1 MRAGL
6 GHTTLLRE
14 LHNAHDKDAICVM
27 IGQHHV
33 GYVPKALTASIKC
46 GPAHVVSI
54 GDEPAHVWLAV
65 EGA

>member
-1 MRAGL
+1 MAVS
-6 GHTTLLRE
+6 
-14 LHNAHDKDAICVM
+14 AVVV
-27 IGQHHV
+27 QHQ
-33 GYVPKALTASIKC
+33 GAALYVPKALTASIRC